1 MDTARLQRIA
11 VFAALTIGLHA
22 AAFWLL
28 ARGTPK
34 PPAPRG
40 EPVSFDL
47 STWAQSLPALESRP
61 EVKRPQA
68 PQPAASS
75 APKPSSERPAPAR
88 QAGPS
93 PMAGAPV
100 GTATAPSTDTG
111 RAPDARPNTG
121 AQQGVDAS
129 ALLAKRMLL
138 HTQVLAGP
146 IEAPQPVAEG
156 RQTFTHDGKTWQIES
171 ESNAP
176 DGGRRN
182 RFAESSEG
190 RFGERGLV
198 PERYGEKRGTRGER
212 ATHFQWPKG
221 VLSFSARTD
230 QLPLPEGVQDRL
242 SVRWQ
247 IGLILQTRPELQREG
262 AQFTVPVASTTELM
276 DWRFTVVGREQI
288 TVGNQTVSAW
298 RLQRAADAERVFDQQ
313 VSVWLAPSLGW
324 APVKLRLAGAQGRVV
339 EVVATEV
346 ELAEAPAR

>member
-22 AAFWLL
+22 LAFWLL
-28 ARGTPK
+28 ARTAPE

-47 STWAQSLPALESRP
+47 STWAQSLPTLESRP
-61 EVKRPQA
+61 EAQRPSA

-75 APKPSSERPAPAR
+75 VPKPSSDRPAPAR

-93 PMAGAPV
+93 PVVGAPV
-100 GTATAPSTDTG
+100 GTAAAPSKDAG

-121 AQQGVDAS
+121 APQGVDAS
-129 ALLAKRMLL
+129 ALLARRMLL
-138 HTQVLAGP
+138 RTQVLAGP
-146 IEAPQPVAEG
+146 ADAPQPVAEG
-156 RQTFTHDGKTWQIES
+156 TQTFTHDGKAWQIES

-182 RFAESSEG
+182 RFAETSEG

-212 ATHFQWPKG
+212 ATHFQWQKA

-242 SVRWQ
+242 CVRWQ
-247 IGLILQTRPELQREG
+247 IGLIMQTRPELQREG

-276 DWRFTVVGREQI
+276 DWRFTVMGREQI
-288 TVGNQTVSAW
+288 TVGSQSVIAW

-324 APVKLRLAGAQGRVV
+324 APVKLRLLGTQGRVV

-346 ELAEAPAR
+346 ALDQ

>member
-1 MDTARLQRIA
+1 MDTTRLQRIA
-11 VFAALTIGLHA
+11 VFAALTLALHA

-28 ARGTPK
+28 ARNTPE

-61 EVKRPQA
+61 DAKRPQA
-68 PQPAASS
+68 PQTAASNT
-75 APKPSSERPAPAR
+75 PKSNSERPAPAR

-100 GTATAPSTDTG
+100 GTATAPSSGTG
-111 RAPDARPNTG
+111 PAPDARPNTG
-121 AQQGVDAS
+121 AHQGVDAS
-129 ALLAKRMLL
+129 ALLARRMLL
-138 HTQVLAGP
+138 RTQVLAGP
-146 IEAPQPVAEG
+146 ADAPQPVAEG
-156 RQTFTHDGKTWQIES
+156 TQTFTHDGTTWQIES

-182 RFAESSEG
+182 RFAEASEG

-247 IGLILQTRPELQREG
+247 LGLIMQTRPELQREG
-262 AQFTVPVASTTELM
+262 ATFSVPVASTTELM
-276 DWRFTVVGREQI
+276 DWQFKVAGRETLAI
-288 TVGNQTVSAW
+288 NGQTVSAW

-324 APVKLRLAGAQGRVV
+324 APVKLRLLGAQGRVV

-346 ELAEAPAR
+346 TLDQ